1 MKSHDLVRVKHMI
14 EAVDEAISFAQGKN
28 RGDLNKDRMLTVALM
43 REIEVVGE
51 AASKISEDFRRL
63 HPDIPWAL
71 IIGMRNKLIHAYF
84 DINLDI
90 LWQTVT
96 VNYHCLKSNWT
107 LFWNRQPS
115 EFLFAYSFS

>member
-14 EAVDEAISFAQGKN
+14 EAADEAISFAQSRN

-51 AASKISEDFRRL
+51 AASKISEDFKLL
-63 HPDIPWAL
+63 HPEIPWAL

-96 VNYHCLKSNWT
+96 GNLPLLKEQLDSI
-107 LFWNRQPS
+107 LEPS
-115 EFLFAYSFS
+115 TE

>member
-1 MKSHDLVRVKHMI
+1 MISHDLVRVKHMI
-14 EAVDEAISFAQGKN
+14 EAADEAISFAQGRN

-51 AASKISEDFRRL
+51 AASKISEDFKRL
-63 HPDIPWAL
+63 HPEIPWAL

-90 LWQTVT
+90 LWRTVT
-96 VNYHCLKSNWT
+96 VNLPLLKEQLDT
-107 LFWNRQPS
+107 ILEPS
-115 EFLFAYSFS
+115 TE

>member
-14 EAVDEAISFAQGKN
+14 DAVDEAIGFAQAKK

-51 AASKISEDFRRL
+51 AASKISEDFKRL
-63 HPDIPWAL
+63 HPEIPWAL

-90 LWQTVT
+90 LWRTVT
-96 VNYHCLKSNWT
+96 VNLPLLKEQLDSI
-107 LFWNRQPS
+107 LEPS
-115 EFLFAYSFS
+115 TE

>member
-14 EAVDEAISFAQGKN
+14 EGGMRPLVLPRLR

-51 AASKISEDFRRL
+51 AASKISEDFKRL
-63 HPDIPWAL
+63 HPEIPWAL

-90 LWQTVT
+90 LWRTVT
-96 VNYHCLKSNWT
+96 VNLPLLKEQLNSI
-107 LFWNRQPS
+107 LEPS
-115 EFLFAYSFS
+115 TE

>member
-14 EAVDEAISFAQGKN
+14 EAADEAMSFAQGKS

-51 AASKISEDFRRL
+51 AASKISEDFKFI

-90 LWQTVT
+90 LWRTIT
-96 VNYHCLKSNWT
+96 VNLPLLKEKLDTILKPPN
-107 LFWNRQPS
+107 
-115 EFLFAYSFS
+115 E

>member
-14 EAVDEAISFAQGKN
+14 DAVDEAIGFAQSKN

-51 AASKISEDFRRL
+51 AASKISEDFKRL
-63 HPDIPWAL
+63 HPEVPWAL

-90 LWQTVT
+90 LWRTVT
-96 VNYHCLKSNWT
+96 VNLPLLKEQLDSI
-107 LFWNRQPS
+107 LEPS
-115 EFLFAYSFS
+115 TE

>member
-14 EAVDEAISFAQGKN
+14 EAADEAISFAQAKN

-51 AASKISEDFRRL
+51 AASKISEDFKLL
-63 HPDIPWAL
+63 HPEIPWAL

-96 VNYHCLKSNWT
+96 VNLPLLKEQLDT
-107 LFWNRQPS
+107 ILEPS
-115 EFLFAYSFS
+115 TE

>member
-14 EAVDEAISFAQGKN
+14 EAADEAISFAQGRN

-51 AASKISEDFRRL
+51 AASKISEDFKRL
-63 HPDIPWAL
+63 HPEIPWAL

-90 LWQTVT
+90 LWRTVT
-96 VNYHCLKSNWT
+96 VNLPLLKEQLDSI
-107 LFWNRQPS
+107 LEPS
-115 EFLFAYSFS
+115 TE